1 MEDNNLK
8 PEENDAEETKPTIH
22 VNEYGETKDSA
33 VVVEESDRT
42 VLLTEDETIII
53 PKGPVIDLP
62 PKNRERK
69 VYAGMWG
76 TTELV
81 TVGVSM
87 LAILT
92 TILLFVLLVLPAQR
106 ELENNR
112 TRRDELDKQLTTARS
127 RYGNITTT
135 EERVAQLITSV
146 DEFETNFLSAET
158 NGRTALY
165 QQINGLIAAYGLVNT
180 SGPDYAP
187 LEIADPNR
195 NNQQSEAEKGRSKF
209 ISIYPGQ
216 YISMTLDGSYQS
228 LRRFIREIET
238 SRNQFV
244 IISAIELEPSE
255 NKEEQNDPTKPPPAA
270 VINQPAGVNPT
281 GQVPFSGGI
290 RPNTYNRGGT
300 QQFQPQPQ
308 VQPQTASKVD
318 RGKTRGETVTLRL
331 ELAAYF
337 RRPNFQPQSASV
349 ER

>member
-8 PEENDAEETKPTIH
+8 PEATPEETAPTIH
-22 VNEYGETKDSA
+22 VNEYGATRDST
-33 VVVEESDRT
+33 VVVEEADRT
-42 VLLTEDETIII
+42 VLLTDDETIII
-53 PKGPVIDLP
+53 PKETMIDVP

-92 TILLFVLLVLPAQR
+92 TILVFVLLVLPAQR
-106 ELENNR
+106 ELNNSR
-112 TRRDELDKQLTTARS
+112 AELNELDKKLTEARS

-135 EERVAQLITSV
+135 QERVAQLVKSV
-146 DEFETNFLSAET
+146 DDFEMSYLSSEI
-158 NGRTALY
+158 NGKAALA
-165 QQINGLIAAYGLVNT
+165 QQINGLINAYGLTNT
-180 SGPDYAP
+180 SGPDYAT
-187 LEIADPNR
+187 LEISDPNR
-195 NNQQSEAEKGRSKF
+195 NNQQTDAERGRSKF

-216 YISMTLDGSYQS
+216 YITMTLDGSYQN

-238 SRNQFV
+238 NRNQFV

-255 NKEEQNDPTKPPPAA
+255 NKEEQRDPTRPQQAS
-270 VINQPAGVNPT
+270 INNQPAGANPN
-281 GQVPFSGGI
+281 G
-290 RPNTYNRGGT
+290 
-300 QQFQPQPQ
+300 QFQSNPNMYQQPGYSQPNPQPQ
-308 VQPQTASKVD
+308 QQQSVQRVD

-331 ELAAYF
+331 ELAAYY
-337 RRPNFQPQSASV
+337 RRPNFQPATASL

>member
-1 MEDNNLK
+1 MEDNKDLN
-8 PEENDAEETKPTIH
+8 PETNSEESKPTIH
-22 VNEYGETKDSA
+22 VNDYGTTKDGT
-33 VVVEESDRT
+33 VVVEEQDRT

-53 PKGPVIDLP
+53 PKQEVISVP

-81 TVGVSM
+81 TVGLSL

-92 TILLFVLLVLPAQR
+92 TVLLFVLVVLPAQR
-106 ELENNR
+106 ELNNNR
-112 TRRDELDKQLTTARS
+112 ARREDLAKQLATAQTRW
-127 RYGNITTT
+127 GNITTT
-135 EERVAQLITSV
+135 QGRV
-146 DEFETNFLSAET
+146 DEILRSVNDFEAYNLAGES
-158 NGRTALY
+158 NGRAALY
-165 QQINGLIAAYGLVNT
+165 QHLNGLITAYGLVNT

-195 NNQQSEAEKGRSKF
+195 NNQQTEEQKGRSKF

-216 YISMTLDGSYQS
+216 YITMTLDGSYQN

-238 SRNQFV
+238 NRNQFV
-244 IISAIELEPSE
+244 IVSAIELEPSE
-255 NKEEQNDPTKPPPAA
+255 NKEENDPTK
-270 VINQPAGVNPT
+270 QPAQPASIT
-281 GQVPFSGGI
+281 QTQQPGQVQQGPFSGN
-290 RPNTYNRGGT
+290 PDMYNRGGQLQT
-300 QQFQPQPQ
+300 QPLNQSQE
-308 VQPQTASKVD
+308 KID

-337 RRPNFQPQSASV
+337 RRPNFQPQTASL

>member
-8 PEENDAEETKPTIH
+8 PEENNGAEETKPTIH
-22 VNEYGETKDSA
+22 VNEYGGTKDSA

-53 PKGPVIDLP
+53 PKETVISVP

-81 TVGVSM
+81 TVGLAL

-92 TILLFVLLVLPAQR
+92 TILLFVLLVLPARR
-106 ELENNR
+106 ELDNNR
-112 TRRDELDKQLTTARS
+112 ANRDDLDKQLTTEKS

-135 EERVAQLITSV
+135 KERVAQMITSV
-146 DEFETNFLSAET
+146 DEFEAYNLSAET
-158 NGRTALY
+158 NGRAALY
-165 QQINGLIAAYGLVNT
+165 QHINGLIMAYGLINT

-187 LEIADPNR
+187 LEITDPNR
-195 NNQQSEAEKGRSKF
+195 TNQQTDAEKGRSKF

-216 YISMTLDGSYQS
+216 YITMTLDGSYQN

-238 SRNQFV
+238 NRNQFV

-255 NKEEQNDPTKPPPAA
+255 NKEENDPSKQPAS
-270 VINQPAGVNPT
+270 INNQPTGANPA
-281 GQVPFSGGI
+281 GQVPIGGGN
-290 RPNTYNRGGT
+290 PNTFNRGG
-300 QQFQPQPQ
+300 QQFPQPQPQ
-308 VQPQTASKVD
+308 TDAAKVD

-337 RRPNFQPQSASV
+337 RRPNFQPQSASL

>member
-1 MEDNNLK
+1 MEDNKNLN
-8 PEENDAEETKPTIH
+8 PELSGSEETKPTIH
-22 VNEYGETKDSA
+22 VNEYGATKDGT
-33 VVVEESDRT
+33 VVVDEQDRT

-53 PKGPVIDLP
+53 PKQEVIGIP

-106 ELENNR
+106 ELNNNR
-112 TRRDELDKQLTTARS
+112 AKREDLDRQLTTARN
-127 RYGNITTT
+127 RWGNITTT
-135 EERVAQLITSV
+135 QGRVDEILRSV
-146 DEFETNFLSAET
+146 DDFEAYNLASQT
-158 NGRTALY
+158 NGQAALY
-165 QQINGLIAAYGLVNT
+165 QHLNGLIAAYGLINT
-180 SGPDYAP
+180 SGPDYVP
-187 LEIADPNR
+187 LEIVDQNR
-195 NNQQSEAEKGRSKF
+195 SNQQSEDQKGRSKF

-216 YISMTLDGSYQS
+216 YITMTLDGTYQN

-238 SRNQFV
+238 NRNQFV
-244 IISAIELEPSE
+244 IVSAIELEPSE
-255 NKEEQNDPTKPPPAA
+255 TKEEQNDPTKPPPDA
-270 VINQPAGVNPT
+270 VRPSQTGVNPP
-281 GQVPFSGGI
+281 GQVPYNPS
-290 RPNTYNRGGT
+290 YNRGD
-300 QQFQPQPQ
+300 QQFMQQSQ
-308 VQPQTASKVD
+308 QQQQQQSQAKVD

-337 RRPNFQPQSASV
+337 RRPNFQPQTASL

>member
-8 PEENDAEETKPTIH
+8 PEENAEETKPTIH
-22 VNEYGETKDSA
+22 VNEYGATKDSA
-33 VVVEESDRT
+33 VVVEEADRT

-53 PKGPVIDLP
+53 PKEPVISVP

-112 TRRDELDKQLTTARS
+112 ARRNSLDNELTTAKS

-135 EERVAQLITSV
+135 QERVGEILRSV
-146 DEFETNFLSAET
+146 DEFETGYLTAET

-165 QQINGLIAAYGLVNT
+165 QQLNGLIAAYGLINT

-187 LEIADPNR
+187 LEIADGSR
-195 NNQQSEAEKGRSKF
+195 NNQQTEDEKGRSKF
-209 ISIYPGQ
+209 ISIFPGQ
-216 YISMTLDGSYQS
+216 YITMTLDGSYQN

-238 SRNQFV
+238 NRNQFV
-244 IISAIELEPSE
+244 IVSAIELEPSE
-255 NKEEQNDPTKPPPAA
+255 NKEEQNDPTKPPAA
-270 VINQPAGVNPT
+270 VVNQPAGVNPT
-281 GQVPFSGGI
+281 TQNLPYGVTVSPNQFQ
-290 RPNTYNRGGT
+290 RPG
-300 QQFQPQPQ
+300 QQFPPATQMQPQ
-308 VQPQTASKVD
+308 AAAKID
-318 RGKTRGETVTLRL
+318 HGKTRGETVTLRL

-337 RRPNFQPQSASV
+337 RRPNFQPQAASL

>member
-1 MEDNNLK
+1 MEDNKDLN
-8 PEENDAEETKPTIH
+8 PENNSEETKPTIH
-22 VNEYGETKDSA
+22 VNDYGATKDGA

-53 PKGPVIDLP
+53 PKQEVISVP

-76 TTELV
+76 NTELI
-81 TVGVSM
+81 TVGLSM

-92 TILLFVLLVLPAQR
+92 TVLLFVLLVLPAQR
-106 ELENNR
+106 ELSNNR
-112 TRRDELDKQLTTARS
+112 ARREDLAKQLTTAQT
-127 RYGNITTT
+127 RYGSITTT
-135 EERVAQLITSV
+135 EGRVSEILRSV
-146 DEFETNFLSAET
+146 NDFEAYNLAGES
-158 NGRTALY
+158 NGRAALY
-165 QQINGLIAAYGLVNT
+165 QHLNGLITAYGLINT

-195 NNQQSEAEKGRSKF
+195 SNQQSEDQKGRSKF

-216 YISMTLDGSYQS
+216 YITMTLDGSYQN

-238 SRNQFV
+238 NRNQFV
-244 IISAIELEPSE
+244 IVSAIELEPSE
-255 NKEEQNDPTKPPPAA
+255 NKQENDPTKPPAQQA
-270 VINQPAGVNPT
+270 SIVQPQQS
-281 GQVPFSGGI
+281 GQVQQGPFTGN
-290 RPNTYNRGGT
+290 PDMYNRGG
-300 QQFQPQPQ
+300 QFQNQPPTQ
-308 VQPQTASKVD
+308 SPEKAD

-337 RRPNFQPQSASV
+337 RRPNFQPQTASL

>member
-1 MEDNNLK
+1 MEDKNLK
-8 PEENDAEETKPTIH
+8 RDEETAEETKTQMH
-22 VNEYGETKDSA
+22 VNEYGATKDSA
-33 VVVEESDRT
+33 VVVEEPDRT
-42 VLLTEDETIII
+42 VLLTENETVVI
-53 PKGPVIDLP
+53 PKETVIDLP

-69 VYAGMWG
+69 IYAGMWG

-81 TVGVSM
+81 TVGIAM

-112 TRRDELDKQLTTARS
+112 ARRDELDKQLTTAKS

-135 EERVAQLITSV
+135 EERVKEILGSV
-146 DEFETNFLSAET
+146 DDFETRYLSAET
-158 NGRTALY
+158 NGKAAFA
-165 QQINGLIAAYGLVNT
+165 QQLNGLISAYGLTNT
-180 SGPDYAP
+180 SGPDYAA

-195 NNQQSEAEKGRSKF
+195 SNQQTEEEKGRAKF

-216 YISMTLDGSYQS
+216 YITMTLDGSYQN

-238 SRNQFV
+238 SNQFV

-255 NKEEQNDPTKPPPAA
+255 NKEKEYDPTKPPVSVSQTGANPNGQNPNLP
-270 VINQPAGVNPT
+270 NQPN
-281 GQVPFSGGI
+281 
-290 RPNTYNRGGT
+290 Y
-300 QQFQPQPQ
+300 QQPYQPQ
-308 VQPQTASKVD
+308 QTTQKVD

-331 ELAAYF
+331 ELAAYY
-337 RRPNFQPQSASV
+337 RRPNFQPQATSL